1 MTFNDETRDR
11 IATFFQDR
19 ASTGSAGVRASLLWV
34 HVQECL
40 RWPTVDG
47 NDNTAE
53 TINRFTKRLSAI
65 IGEDNAVEFRLRFL

>member
-1 MTFNDETRDR
+1 MTFNNETSDR
-11 IATFFQDR
+11 ITTFFQDR
-19 ASTGSAGVRASLLWV
+19 ASTGSARVRASLLWM

-53 TINRFTKRLSAI
+53 TISQFTKRLSAI

>member
-1 MTFNDETRDR
+1 MTFNDETRDL
-11 IATFFQDR
+11 IATFFHDR
-19 ASTGSAGVRASLLWV
+19 TCDGKARVRATLLWV

-53 TINRFTKRLSAI
+53 TINQFTKRLSAI